1 MHPQTE
7 RGPWQT
13 SPRQSQGP
21 FSFLCQMLGGIAAN
35 IAKVPELLQKEV
47 VRGNLAIQQ
56 FDLTQRII
64 NQVCVHIV
72 LKGRD

>member
-1 MHPQTE
+1 MPNA
-7 RGPWQT
+7 R
-13 SPRQSQGP
+13 R
-21 FSFLCQMLGGIAAN
+21 IAAN
-35 IAKVPELLQKEV
+35 IAKVPGLSQKEV